1 MKSKRLLT
9 IASFIEK
16 GDVVAD
22 IGSDHGLLPIYLL
35 KNGHE
40 YVFASDNKKEPYE
53 RLMQAFKNA
62 NYSDKAEV
70 SLSDGIEKLPE
81 KVNTLVLAGMGGQL
95 IIDILGA
102 HSDKL
107 DNVEKLILAPHGN
120 EGEVR
125 KMISFLGYQI
135 YDEEVVEEAGKF
147 YEIIVAHN
155 VPCAVCGV
163 EVVFGP
169 QNLHKKTPT
178 FVAKWTEVYAK
189 NEELLQNTQLDQ
201 GKREELTAMQAQI
214 ENAIDLGE
222 EDEY

>member
-1 MKSKRLLT
+1 MKSKRLRT
-9 IASFIEK
+9 IASFIEQD
-16 GDVVAD
+16 DVVGD
-22 IGSDHGLLPIYLL
+22 IGSDHGLLPLYLL
-35 KNGHE
+35 RSGHE

-53 RLMQAFKNA
+53 RLVAAFNNDPNGTKG
-62 NYSDKAEV
+62 EL

-81 KVNTLVLAGMGGQL
+81 KVNTLVLSGMGGQL

-107 DNVEKLILAPHGN
+107 EHVEKLILAPQGN

-125 KMISFLGYQI
+125 KMISFLGFQI
-135 YDEEVVEEAGKF
+135 YDEEVVAEGGKF

-163 EVVFGP
+163 EVMFGP
-169 QNLHKKTPT
+169 QNLRKKSPT
-178 FVAKWTEVYAK
+178 FVAKWTEVYARNAALLE
-189 NEELLQNTQLDQ
+189 NEKLDQTKRDELLAT
-201 GKREELTAMQAQI
+201 QAQI
-214 ENAIDLGE
+214 ENAIDLEE

>member
-1 MKSKRLLT
+1 MKSKRLSA
-9 IASFIEK
+9 IASFIEQ

-22 IGSDHGLLPIYLL
+22 IGSDHGLLPLWL
-35 KNGHE
+35 VKHGHK
-40 YVFASDNKKEPYE
+40 YVFANENKKDSFA
-53 RLMQAFKNA
+53 RLENA
-62 NYSDKAEV
+62 LKTNPGGNLVEASF
-70 SLSDGIEKLPE
+70 SSGIEALPE
-81 KVNTLVLAGMGGQL
+81 NVNTVVIAGMGGQL

-107 DNVEKLILAPHGN
+107 ENVERLILAPQGN

-135 YDEEVVEEAGKF
+135 YDEEVVEENGKF

-163 EVVFGP
+163 EVLFGP
-169 QNLHKKTPT
+169 QNLRKKTAT
-178 FVAKWTEVYAK
+178 FVAKWAAEYTK
-189 NEELLQNTQLDQ
+189 NEKLLENEKLDVSKRDELI
-201 GKREELTAMQAQI
+201 AIQAQI